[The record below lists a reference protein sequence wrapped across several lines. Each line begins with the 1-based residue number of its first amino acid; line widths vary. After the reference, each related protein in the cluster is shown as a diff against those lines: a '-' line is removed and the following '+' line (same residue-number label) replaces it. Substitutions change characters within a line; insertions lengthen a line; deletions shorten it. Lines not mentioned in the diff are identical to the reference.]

1 MGYGWKHTQ
10 MAQLTPQNEKK
21 EKLVWQE
28 KKKKKKKKSILGLI
42 RRLLG
47 LLSLTN

>member
-10 MAQLTPQNEKK
+10 MAQLTPQNKKK
-21 EKLVWQE
+21 EKPVWQE
-28 KKKKKKKKSILGLI
+28 KKKRKKKSILGLI